1 MPISGQKDADGYTWN
16 GGAWVSQ
23 DGYAKG
29 SPEDK
34 RNKQGWWG
42 KAWDITKDVTND
54 LTKAETWANPAGDNA
69 SGVFGAISTAN
80 KMFNPWTSIGEAKL
94 EYNKGNYL
102 DMASNL
108 GIAAFKALPFGKT
121 RVVGQFAKGTKTAHL
136 LSPSRFN
143 GTITRAPGLA
153 AGLTRA
159 RYATHTPVFRR
170 PGTIISQFSNA
181 GIGGKAVQL
190 AAAGAGAYGVNQY
203 GSQIMQGAKPMAS
216 DVLPGPS
223 TTRDMSMTAD
233 QMERR
238 AAMERNRTDAA
249 GNSGMGGRRV
259 VSDITVEN
267 RPPGGY
273 PGAPGA
279 AVPAPLDLAPLTPEQ
294 LNETGQDLVEL
305 EQVYQDA
312 LNQYGLSEK
321 QGRQGYVQ
329 DVQGARRQAAGSA
342 EDLAGQLAAAGLDI
356 SPAAA
361 FSAGQ
366 MTDAPR
372 MARET
377 SARKTLDQLLAEI
390 TKGRTQARTKRDR
403 DQLMT
408 NNQINA
414 YRNQN
419 SFDAQQAAYERM
431 AGN

>member
-1 MPISGQKDADGYTWN
+1 MPTTGQKDADGYTWN

-34 RNKQGWWG
+34 KSKRGWVS
-42 KAWDITKDVTND
+42 KAWDFGTDVAKDMASD
-54 LTKAETWANPAGDNA
+54 LTKIDTWVDPTGGRRDGAFGWLHLANDTFNPITNFGKSAQNIRDAKSPLDIAKAVGWGAMGVAD
-69 SGVFGAISTAN
+69 VFGLGQTA
-80 KMFNPWTSIGEAKL
+80 G
-94 EYNKGNYL
+94 
-102 DMASNL
+102 
-108 GIAAFKALPFGKT
+108 
-121 RVVGQFAKGTKTAHL
+121 
-136 LSPSRFN
+136 
-143 GTITRAPGLA
+143 
-153 AGLTRA
+153 AGLTL
-159 RYATHTPVFRR
+159 
-170 PGTIISQFSNA
+170 A
-181 GIGGKAVQL
+181 GKTVKAGSRGADTFEALAKNLVGKK
-190 AAAGAGAYGVNQY
+190 GFDKAYTFWKGVNPSKVGKV
-203 GSQIMQGAKPMAS
+203 GSVGQMAFNTGGVLMGPDAPKPTAS
-216 DVLPGPS
+216 SVLPGPS
-223 TTRDMSMTAD
+223 YTMTAEEM
-233 QMERR
+233 QRR

-259 VSDITVEN
+259 VGDVGIEQ

-273 PGAPGA
+273 PGAPAA

-294 LNETGQDLVEL
+294 LNATGQDLVEL

-312 LNQYGLSEK
+312 LNQYGLAEK
-321 QGRQGYVQ
+321 RGQQGYVQ
-329 DVQGARRQAAGSA
+329 DVQGARRRAAGSA
-342 EDLAGQLAAAGLDI
+342 QDLASQLAASGMDI

-361 FSAGQ
+361 FGAGQ
-366 MTDAPR
+366 MTNAPR

-390 TKGRTQARTKRDR
+390 TTGRTQARTQRDR
-403 DQLMT
+403 NKLMT

>member
-1 MPISGQKDADGYTWN
+1 MPAQGQKDAQGYIWN
-16 GGAWVSQ
+16 GLQWVSQ
-23 DGYAKG
+23 DGAVKG
-29 SPEDK
+29 SSDDK
-34 RNKQGWWG
+34 KNKQGWWG
-42 KAWDITKDVTND
+42 NAWDIAKDVGSD

-69 SGVFGAISTAN
+69 TGVLGSISTAN
-80 KMFNPWTSIGEAKL
+80 KMFNPWTSIGQAKL
-94 EYNKGNYL
+94 EYNKGNYAGI
-102 DMASNL
+102 ASNL
-108 GIAAFKALPFGKT
+108 GLAAFKAVPFGKT
-121 RVVGQFAKGTKTAHL
+121 RVAGKAWQGL
-136 LSPSRFN
+136 RQ

-153 AGLTRA
+153 AGFTRA
-159 RYATHTPVFRR
+159 RYATHTPVFRS
-170 PGTIISQFSNA
+170 PSAIINSFSNA
-181 GIGGKAVQL
+181 KTGGKIAQGVGAVL
-190 AAAGAGAYGVNQY
+190 GGAGVYGY
-203 GSQIMQGAKPMAS
+203 GSEIIQGSKPMAS
-216 DVLPGPS
+216 DVLPG
-223 TTRDMSMTAD
+223 TRDMSMTAD

-259 VSDITVEN
+259 VGDVGVEQ

-273 PGAPGA
+273 PGAPAA

-294 LNETGQDLVEL
+294 LNATGQDLVEL

-312 LNQYGLSEK
+312 LNQYGLAEK
-321 QGRQGYVQ
+321 RGQQGYVQ

-342 EDLAGQLAAAGLDI
+342 QDLANQLASAGLDI

-361 FSAGQ
+361 FGAGQ
-366 MTDAPR
+366 MTNAPR

-390 TKGRTQARTKRDR
+390 TTGRTQARTKRDR
-403 DQLMT
+403 DKLMT

-431 AGN
+431 ADN